1 MNNEQLLKFFVS
13 LCPEFEKYWDSE
25 GDIYREGDDYTI
37 YGVCSVFS
45 WYYRDNYSEF
55 SHRNLNTLFQKI
67 EEVVSDENE
76 LDAANALCT
85 CFLENIAGEEV
96 GRFSRE
102 FMGSKSK
109 EFFDYWN

>member
-1 MNNEQLLKFFVS
+1 MLKFFLS
-13 LCPEFEKYWDSE
+13 LFPEFEKYWDSE
-25 GDIYREGDDYTI
+25 GDIYRDGEDFNI

-45 WYYRDNYSEF
+45 WYFRDNYLEF
-55 SHRNLNTLFQKI
+55 SQKNLTTLFQKI
-67 EEVVSDENE
+67 EEVLSDEKE

-109 EFFDYWN
+109 EFFDFWHGEGII